1 MKIYTDL
8 SNLMKVN
15 FITGIQRVVR
25 EIIIRM
31 LKNGKYDL
39 VLMIYIPEKR
49 TFIRLDNEK
58 FYDFFALGK
67 GEKNRIATA
76 DIISADNMES
86 GAVFFDI
93 DSVWNTRMRRS
104 YLFPILKSRGIKIA
118 TQLYDLIPIQ
128 HPQYCH
134 ENTVLN
140 FMVYTGAN
148 INYADLI
155 ITSAQAT
162 VKQLDIL
169 TDKLS
174 AERKKS
180 VVVPLGCDFNAEN
193 NHSLKAC
200 DNVKNAV
207 STGRYILMVGTI
219 EPRKNHKIV
228 LDALDAGMG
237 GVDMNVIFAGR
248 IGWNV
253 SELENRIRNHKLNG
267 TKLFYF
273 DSASD
278 DDIDYLY
285 KNAFA
290 VAFPTYNEG
299 FGLPVIE
306 AFQRNTP
313 VFASDIEVLH
323 EVAGDFA
330 DYFDNT
336 DVNSFIQTVKK
347 YADDEEKYKQLK
359 ANISSFVP
367 YTWDKSADDMMKHL
381 DSLFIKS
388 SIRPPETVRQ
398 MAVLTARNDDI
409 LATLPYIDKYMNF
422 IEEIVICCPPANV
435 DELKSRYKGRI
446 ELKFLTDDELLA
458 GNPLPDDHTTRNF
471 FLRCLMMQ
479 NDIFDDVFIMT
490 DDDYRPLCEIGID
503 TFIKD
508 GRYQAYH
515 CYDLSE
521 WKGTYGNYT
530 SFDTSMFRTYEF
542 LTSSGFPTYQYSSH
556 QPQIIDRRIYR
567 EMLEKND
574 GIQLKGLDEWS
585 TYFNYGAYFYS
596 DIFEPMTYVSMC
608 WPGARSDWDL
618 FEQPKKFLFENHYSV
633 LYQKGG
639 IFEEFSESLN
649 ENTAAENMEKAVIY
663 SKELQ
668 KQYEGRNV
676 YNAYCRI
683 YEHMYNER
691 PSYTVYV
698 SGGNLAFH
706 VPVNVEFKNDTW
718 NRIPLYITDDVYNKS
733 GAEKVIF
740 SYYFSDYQGG
750 LISDMVDIR
759 IKKGDTEVYV
769 PLRVNLTSRKCVLN
783 VKFTAEN
790 KNEQV
795 SATVHAVIV

>member
-8 SNLMKVN
+8 SNLMKVS

-25 EIIIRM
+25 EIIIRI
-31 LKNGKYDL
+31 LKSHRFDM
-39 VLMIYIPEKR
+39 VLMMYIPEKR
-49 TFIRLDNEK
+49 VFIRLDNEK
-58 FYDFFALGK
+58 FYNFFALGK
-67 GEKNRIATA
+67 GEKYSSVTA
-76 DIISADNMES
+76 EIITPETMQS

-93 DSVWNTRMRRS
+93 DSVWNMRMRRS
-104 YLFPILKSRGIKIA
+104 WLFPILKRRGIKIV

-148 INYADLI
+148 IKYADLI

-169 TDKLS
+169 TDKLG
-174 AERKKS
+174 AERKNS

-193 NHSLKAC
+193 GHVPHPA
-200 DNVKNAV
+200 DDVRNAV
-207 STGRYILMVGTI
+207 GAGKYVLMVGTI

-228 LDALDAGMG
+228 LDALDSGMG
-237 GVDMNVIFAGR
+237 GTDMNVIFAGR

-253 SELENRIRNHKLNG
+253 DELEKRIRTHHLNG
-267 TKLFYF
+267 KKLFYF

-290 VAFPTYNEG
+290 VVFPTYNEG

-336 DVNSFIQTVKK
+336 DADSLTALIKK
-347 YADDEEKYKQLK
+347 YADDEQMYSDLK
-359 ANISSFVP
+359 AHTADFIP
-367 YTWDKSADDMMKHL
+367 YTWDESADDMMKQL
-381 DSLFIKS
+381 EKMFPKS
-388 SIRPPETVRQ
+388 SIRPPETVKQ
-398 MAVLTARNDDI
+398 MVVLTARNEDI
-409 LATLPYIDKYMNF
+409 LATLPYIDKYMPF
-422 IEEIVICCPPANV
+422 ITEMVICCPDKNV
-435 DELKSRYKGRI
+435 DELKNSYKGRI
-446 ELKFLTDDELLA
+446 GLKFLTDDELLA
-458 GNPLPDDHTTRNF
+458 GRPLPDDHTTRNF
-471 FLRCLMMQ
+471 FLRCLIMQ

-490 DDDYRPLCEIGID
+490 DDDYRPLCETGID

-508 GRYQAYH
+508 GKYQGYY
-515 CYDLSE
+515 CYDLKD
-521 WKGTYGNYT
+521 WKGTYGGYT
-530 SFDTSMFRTYEF
+530 SFDESMFRTFDF
-542 LTSSGFPTYQYSSH
+542 LTENGCPTYQYSSH

-567 EMLEKND
+567 ELLERYD

-585 TYFNYGAYFYS
+585 TYFNYLAHNYS
-596 DIFEPMTYVSMC
+596 DIFEPVIYVSMC

-618 FEQPKKFLFENHYSV
+618 FEQPKRFLFENHYSV

-639 IFEEFSESLN
+639 IFEGFSETLN
-649 ENTAAENMEKAVIY
+649 ENTIAENMEKVAVY

-668 KQYEGRNV
+668 KQYEGRYV
-676 YNAYCRI
+676 YSAYSRM

-698 SGGNLAFH
+698 SNEKLAFH

-718 NRIPLYITDDVYNKS
+718 NRIPLYVTDDVYS
-733 GAEKVIF
+733 VFGAEKSIF
-740 SYYFSDYQGG
+740 SYYFSDYKGNQ
-750 LISDMVDIR
+750 ISDMTDMP
-759 IKKGDTEVYV
+759 IKKGDREIYV
-769 PLRVNLTSRKCVLN
+769 PLRVNLTDRKCVLN
-783 VKFTAEN
+783 LKFTAEN
-790 KNEQV
+790 RNEQI
-795 SATVHAVIV
+795 SAAIHAVIV